1 MNQHDDEPREE
12 GTTYKPFMP
21 GQDRVR
27 PNRAER
33 RAREAL
39 GKRSRRRA
47 RRATMAAVREVGL
60 DKPWK
65 RDEIEDHGDDIVS
78 LDLETG
84 SVNFTSPDVAT
95 LEEHL

>member
-1 MNQHDDEPREE
+1 MTQHDDEPREE

-21 GQDRVR
+21 GQDRPR

-47 RRATMAAVREVGL
+47 RRATMAVIKEY
-60 DKPWK
+60 DKPWRK
-65 RDEIEDHGDDIVS
+65 DPDDEDGTVS

-84 SVNFTSPDVAT
+84 EIHTASDVAA